1 MRIELNNVHAGYGKT
16 PDVLHDISLDISAG
30 EFISLIGP
38 NGSGKSTLLRV
49 IAAVLSPRSGSAA
62 LDDMPLTRYRP
73 RDLARRISFLPQQP
87 ITPTELTVRD
97 LISYG
102 RHPYLGWIGRMQKK
116 DWEIVDWACEET
128 RLEDLQHRQL
138 GTLSGGERQRAWI
151 ALSLAQQPEM
161 LLLDE
166 PTTFLDIC
174 YQLEIL
180 ELVSQLNETLR
191 MTVVMVLHDLNQAA
205 RYSRRMLAL
214 SDGALAAAG
223 TPEEVMTPA
232 FLQSVFNI
240 DARLHTDDV
249 LNCPVMVPVRSLK
262 GE

>member
-1 MRIELNNVHAGYGKT
+1 MRIELKQVDAGYGKT
-16 PDVLHDISLDISAG
+16 ADVLHDISLDIRAG

-49 IAAVLSPRSGSAA
+49 IAAVLAPRAGKATLDDTA
-62 LDDMPLTRYRP
+62 LDRYRP

-102 RHPYLGWIGRMQKK
+102 RHPYLGWLGRMTKE

-128 RLEDLQHRQL
+128 RLQELQHRQL

-180 ELVSQLNETLR
+180 ELVGQLNESLG

-205 RYSRRMLAL
+205 RYSRRMLAIR
-214 SDGALAAAG
+214 DGAMAAAG
-223 TPEEVMTPA
+223 TPEEVMTPQ

-262 GE
+262 NG